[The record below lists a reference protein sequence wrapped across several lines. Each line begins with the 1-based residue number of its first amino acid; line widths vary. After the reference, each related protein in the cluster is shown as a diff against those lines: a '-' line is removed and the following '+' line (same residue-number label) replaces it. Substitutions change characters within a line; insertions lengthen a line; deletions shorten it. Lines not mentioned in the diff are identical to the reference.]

1 MSDLRITMQRKPDE
15 ENMPAST
22 ARTMAPVQVRI
33 TGAVEDVERFAEFLT
48 GLHQIS
54 ASPMT
59 LRPRSRG
66 VAQGYM
72 TVHTGGEST

>member
-1 MSDLRITMQRKPDE
+1 MQRKQDRDK
-15 ENMPAST
+15 AQDSA
-22 ARTMAPVQVRI
+22 ARAMAPVQVRI
-33 TGAVEDVERFAEFLT
+33 TGAPEDVEEFAEFLT
-48 GLHQIS
+48 DLNQVS

-72 TVHTGGEST
+72 TVYIGGEST

>member
-1 MSDLRITMQRKPDE
+1 MSDLRITMQKK
-15 ENMPAST
+15 
-22 ARTMAPVQVRI
+22 
-33 TGAVEDVERFAEFLT
+33 DVERFAEFLT

-59 LRPRSRG
+59 LRARSRG

-72 TVHTGGEST
+72 TVHIEGEGT

>member
-1 MSDLRITMQRKPDE
+1 
-15 ENMPAST
+15 
-22 ARTMAPVQVRI
+22 MAPVQVRI
-33 TGAVEDVERFAEFLT
+33 TGAPKDVEEFKEFLT
-48 GLHQIS
+48 DLHQVS

-72 TVHTGGEST
+72 TVYIGGGST

>member
-1 MSDLRITMQRKPDE
+1 
-15 ENMPAST
+15 
-22 ARTMAPVQVRI
+22 MAPVEVRI
-33 TGAVEDVERFAEFLT
+33 TGAPEDVEEFAEFLT
-48 GLHQIS
+48 ALHQVS

-72 TVHTGGEST
+72 TVHIGGEST